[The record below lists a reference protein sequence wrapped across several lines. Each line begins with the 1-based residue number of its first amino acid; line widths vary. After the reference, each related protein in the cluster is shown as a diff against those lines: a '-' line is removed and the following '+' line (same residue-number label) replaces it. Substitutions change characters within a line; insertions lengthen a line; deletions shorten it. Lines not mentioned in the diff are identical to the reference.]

1 MKNFSEINRALVAKK
16 KITLLFAALFFAATV
31 VFAQDTRTP
40 ITSCTLT
47 GFNHHAF
54 VVGQTNPVAS
64 VTAALVPEEGAVWH
78 VSQGRLSQ
86 WNIASSS
93 FEKLSTTAVLT
104 EGKYRFELTLSI
116 DGAAAASYCFLGEYP
131 DYVKIIVDGV
141 EWRLSAIDNYDD
153 ECTVLVYSPE
163 FTVDKPA
170 VSLCAVHNYNWRA
183 WSVGQTNPAA
193 TVTAALTYSEDA
205 HWSVDASQ
213 SHLMKWDDEHSTFVT
228 VADDEVLTVGRYKY
242 TLRIAMDGDA
252 VGTYRFATAAADG
265 ENTVVTVDGD
275 PWTVTAVLNFS
286 TSSTVWAE
294 SDEFLLR
301 NVVSSCSLT
310 GFDQD
315 AFVIGW
321 QYSWSAIEEGLTAEA
336 GVPWQLA
343 SANNRLCKWDAG
355 SGEYKSVANNTLLTE
370 GTYRFAIQLR
380 LDGDAALS
388 YRFKSDYRD
397 GEDAVVTVDGVA
409 WEVEQVATHDTYC
422 YLNAWS
428 PEFEPKANEEAISSV
443 EANSTNSTK
452 VLRDGRLLILRD
464 DKTYTVTGQELK

>member
-16 KITLLFAALFFAATV
+16 KLSLLFAALFSAAAMV
-31 VFAQDTRTP
+31 YAQDTRTP

-78 VSQGRLSQ
+78 VSEGRLSQ
-86 WNIASSS
+86 WNAASSS

-104 EGKYRFELTLSI
+104 EGKYRFELKLSI

-141 EWRLSAIDNYDD
+141 EWRLSAIDNWDD

-163 FTVDKPA
+163 FSADKPV
-170 VSLCAVHNYNWRA
+170 VSLCTLTGYNQNA
-183 WSVGQTNPAA
+183 FVVGQTNPAA
-193 TVTAALTYSEDA
+193 SVTAALTPEVGA
-205 HWSVDASQ
+205 IWSVDATQ
-213 SHLMKWDDEHSTFVT
+213 SHLKKWDEAISTFVT
-228 VADDEVLTVGRYKY
+228 VEDDEVLTVGRYKY
-242 TLRIAMDGDA
+242 TLRIAMDGEA

-265 ENTVVTVDGD
+265 ENTVVTVDGE
-275 PWTVTAVLNFS
+275 PWTVTSVLNFS

-315 AFVIGW
+315 AFVIGR
-321 QYSWSAIEEGLTAEA
+321 QYSWGAIEGLTAEA

-343 SANNRLCKWDAG
+343 YANSRLYKWDAG
-355 SGEYKSVANNTLLTE
+355 SGEYKSVANYTSLTE
-370 GTYRFAIQLR
+370 GTYRFSIQLR
-380 LDGDAALS
+380 IDGDAALS
-388 YRFKSDYRD
+388 YRFKSDYYD
-397 GEDAVVTVDGVA
+397 DEDAVVTVDGVA
-409 WEVEQVATHDTYC
+409 WEVEQVANHDTYC
-422 YLNAWS
+422 YLFAWS

-452 VLRDGRLLILRD
+452 ALRDGQILILRG
-464 DKTYTVTGQELK
+464 DKTYTMTGQELK

>member
-1 MKNFSEINRALVAKK
+1 MR
-16 KITLLFAALFFAATV
+16 KIFTFLFAALFSAAAMV
-31 VFAQDTRTP
+31 YAQDTRTP

-47 GFNHHAF
+47 GYNQSAF
-54 VVGQTNPVAS
+54 VLGQTNPAAS
-64 VTAALVPEEGAVWH
+64 VTAALVPEDGAVWS
-78 VSQGRLSQ
+78 VLEGSLSQ
-86 WNIASSS
+86 WNAASSS
-93 FEKLSTTAVLT
+93 FEELSTTAVLT

-116 DGAAAASYCFLGEYP
+116 EDAAAASYCFAAEFP
-131 DYVKIIVDGV
+131 DNHVKVIVDGV
-141 EWRLSAIDNYDD
+141 EWHLSAIDNWDD

-163 FTVDKPA
+163 FTVGRPV

-205 HWSVDASQ
+205 HWSVDATQ
-213 SHLMKWDDEHSTFVT
+213 SHLKKWDEAISTFVT
-228 VADDEVLTVGRYKY
+228 VEDDEVLTVGRYKY
-242 TLRIAMDGDA
+242 TLRIAMDGEA

-265 ENTVVTVDGD
+265 ENTVVTVDGE
-275 PWTVTAVLNFS
+275 PWTVTSVLNFS
-286 TSSTVWAE
+286 TSSTVWVE

-321 QYSWSAIEEGLTAEA
+321 QYSWGAIAEGLTAEA

-343 SANNRLCKWDAG
+343 YANSRLYKWDAG
-355 SGEYKSVANNTLLTE
+355 SGEYKSVANNTSLTE

-380 LDGDAALS
+380 IDGDAALS
-388 YRFKSDYRD
+388 YRFKSDHYD
-397 GEDAVVTVDGVA
+397 DENAVVTVDGVA

-452 VLRDGRLLILRD
+452 FLRNGMFLIERGG
-464 DKTYTVTGQELK
+464 KTYNMIGVQVK